1 MMGNTP
7 GALKASG
14 RFAAC
19 NTLLNGGL
27 PKMLAQ
33 GLEILPDGWMQR
45 EGWEEIIDQFSGLIE
60 EPERKDN

>member
-1 MMGNTP
+1 
-7 GALKASG
+7 
-14 RFAAC
+14 
-19 NTLLNGGL
+19 
-27 PKMLAQ
+27 MLAQ